1 MKAFLEHLGGEPM
14 RHQGFKGLFEGSC
27 QGESLPKI
35 KFSVLVLL
43 KWGVDNNKSSSGD
56 ECFSTCDCT
65 ALSHG

>member
-1 MKAFLEHLGGEPM
+1 M

-56 ECFSTCDCT
+56 KCFITCDCT
-65 ALSHG
+65 AISHR